1 MVAISKHFE
10 IKRKGSKWVYDR
22 RNNQKYDINDINTKI
37 MIYEDMVKTWFL
49 DVAKYLTI
57 RNKVNLPY
65 NEDFDTNEAGFV
77 ILQIAISYIEGNQ
90 QYRKGRSS
98 EGRTRGKSNS
108 SIFFNEGFRRIF
120 CLKGK
125 HNKTLD
131 KFYHQVR
138 CGLFHDGMTRKFV
151 MIDGKYNEPI
161 EISAKSIK
169 INPYKFL
176 RCIEID
182 FEKYIHDLK
191 RDAKLQ
197 KDFLKFWNKR
207 Q

>member
-10 IKRKGSKWVYDR
+10 IKRKGSKWRYDR

-57 RNKVNLPY
+57 RNKVNLSY

-90 QYRKGRSS
+90 QYREGMSS
-98 EGRTRGKSNS
+98 KSNS
-108 SIFFNEGFRRIF
+108 SIFFNVGLRRIF
-120 CLKGK
+120 SLKEK
-125 HNKTLD
+125 HEKTLD
-131 KFYHQVR
+131 TFYPQVR

-161 EISAKSIK
+161 ELSAKSIK

-176 RCIEID
+176 KCIEID

-191 RDAKLQ
+191 RDTKLQ
-197 KDFLKFWNKR
+197 KNFLKFWNER

>member
-1 MVAISKHFE
+1 LSFPTCAIPHPCGVKVKNMVAISKHFE
-10 IKRKGSKWVYDR
+10 IKRKGSKWRYDR
-22 RNNQKYDINDINTKI
+22 RNNQKYDRNDINTKI

-57 RNKVNLPY
+57 RNKVNLSY

-98 EGRTRGKSNS
+98 RSNS
-108 SIFFNEGFRRIF
+108 SNFFNECLRRIF
-120 CLKGK
+120 SLKGK
-125 HNKTLD
+125 PVN
-131 KFYHQVR
+131 FYQQVR

-169 INPYKFL
+169 I
-176 RCIEID
+176 R
-182 FEKYIHDLK
+182 
-191 RDAKLQ
+191 
-197 KDFLKFWNKR
+197 
-207 Q
+207 